1 MILAGKWHQIF
12 FNFQNMYE
20 AIRSVT
26 CVVSLSLSSPW
37 SWHAMIMITC
47 HWCWVSKRWQHT
59 TLYLLTNWLSS
70 SYTCQALHDD
80 YTSSYDSRKYSE
92 NTGCHNI
99 NSNNTVQMTCGG
111 RLRNPLN
118 PQFKSLKSSSISP
131 ICVLLN
137 WLWWQ

>member
-1 MILAGKWHQIF
+1 MKLLQHNLLYEINSNLFLKLFLGQQRNYVFQASVASLHPKHACEASSSTIWIEYIPLIFAGKWHQIF

-26 CVVSLSLSSPW
+26 CVVSLSISSPW

-80 YTSSYDSRKYSE
+80 YT
-92 NTGCHNI
+92 
-99 NSNNTVQMTCGG
+99 
-111 RLRNPLN
+111 
-118 PQFKSLKSSSISP
+118 
-131 ICVLLN
+131 
-137 WLWWQ
+137 